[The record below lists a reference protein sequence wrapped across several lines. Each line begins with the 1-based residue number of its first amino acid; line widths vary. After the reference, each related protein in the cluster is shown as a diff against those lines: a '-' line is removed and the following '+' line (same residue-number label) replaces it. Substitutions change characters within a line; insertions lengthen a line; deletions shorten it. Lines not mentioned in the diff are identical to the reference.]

1 MQLVLT
7 WSWRLLLWLLGPGSR
22 VPEGPTCGSP
32 LSFGV
37 RLPSAQIALKCLVVS
52 SGS

>member
-1 MQLVLT
+1 MHLVLT
-7 WSWRLLLWLLGPGSR
+7 QAWSLLLWLLGPGSR
-22 VPEGPTCGSP
+22 VLEGPSCGSP

-37 RLPSAQIALKCLVVS
+37 RLPSAQIAVKCLVVS